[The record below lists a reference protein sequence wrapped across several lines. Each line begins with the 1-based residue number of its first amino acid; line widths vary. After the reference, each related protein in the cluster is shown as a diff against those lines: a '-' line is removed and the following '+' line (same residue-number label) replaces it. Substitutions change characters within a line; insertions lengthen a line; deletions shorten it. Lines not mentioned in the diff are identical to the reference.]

1 MSEAKILE
9 EILPMLKVKFKDTE
23 VNAENLITILR
34 FAMEIVETTEAKGEE
49 QKKLAIKLVRQMI
62 VDAPIKDEKETLLL
76 NIIDNGILSS
86 TIDLVVDASKGNVN
100 INKVVEVASTC
111 CLSFLKK

>member
-9 EILPMLKVKFKDTE
+9 EILPMLKIKFKDTE

-49 QKKLAIKLVRQMI
+49 QKKLGIKLVRQMI

-76 NIIDNGILSS
+76 NIIDNGILSN

>member
-23 VNAENLITILR
+23 VNAGNLITILR

-76 NIIDNGILSS
+76 DIIDNGILSN

-100 INKVVEVASTC
+100 INKVVEVAATC